1 MEGLGAKSGTKRS
14 FTGSCCSGAWVGKRG
29 PLGASLRPYLQE
41 EEKEAVLAACVPAYR
56 ALWGSS
62 AQGQKQ
68 GDSLGRTRQKGPRRQ
83 RLQPGSTSIGGGGTG
98 DGKGQPPEPRV
109 HEDIALHPKRQ
120 PPT

>member
-1 MEGLGAKSGTKRS
+1 MEGLGAKSGAKRS
-14 FTGSCCSGAWVGKRG
+14 FTGSCSSGAWVGKRG
-29 PLGASLRPYLQE
+29 PLGASLCPCLQQ
-41 EEKEAVLAACVPAYR
+41 EEKEAVLAAACQLAGQ
-56 ALWGSS
+56 WGSS

-68 GDSLGRTRQKGPRRQ
+68 GDGLGRTRQKGPRRL

-109 HEDIALHPKRQ
+109 HEDVALHPKRQ